1 MYGYDFFNIFA
12 YISVTITL
20 KEEFLVDK
28 LSRIQKLVKF
38 KKSASAFDSL
48 ELLWSK
54 EEEKDYFKVS
64 SMKVLL
70 LVESPTK

>member
-1 MYGYDFFNIFA
+1 MYSYDFFNIFA

-38 KKSASAFDSL
+38 KKSASAFGSL
-48 ELLWSK
+48 ELL
-54 EEEKDYFKVS
+54 
-64 SMKVLL
+64 
-70 LVESPTK
+70 

>member
-1 MYGYDFFNIFA
+1 MYSYDFFNIFA

-38 KKSASAFDSL
+38 KKSASAFGSL
-48 ELLWSK
+48 ELLWPK
-54 EEEKDYFKVS
+54 EDEKDYFKVS

>member
-1 MYGYDFFNIFA
+1 MYSYDFFNIFA

-54 EEEKDYFKVS
+54 EEEKDCFKVS

>member
-1 MYGYDFFNIFA
+1 MYSYDFFNIFA

-48 ELLWSK
+48 ELL
-54 EEEKDYFKVS
+54 
-64 SMKVLL
+64 
-70 LVESPTK
+70 